1 MLFRSLCGIYL
12 GCAALRLATYNV
24 HAMYEK
30 KSSDVFTGLPSP
42 GGAAALCTIILFA
55 ATEKGSNTLR
65 EYFRYLPTYAMALG
79 FLMVSQV
86 PYPHFGKFLASAPH
100 HKKRA
105 LFVIFL
111 LLVWLVSSFLVNPFL
126 FPFLLVN
133 IYVFWG
139 LIAYF
144 ALKMG
149 FVKHTHPLVPGLPP
163 ENEPDTPEDGDRK
176 P

>member
-1 MLFRSLCGIYL
+1 
-12 GCAALRLATYNV
+12 
-24 HAMYEK
+24 
-30 KSSDVFTGLPSP
+30 
-42 GGAAALCTIILFA
+42 
-55 ATEKGSNTLR
+55 
-65 EYFRYLPTYAMALG
+65 
-79 FLMVSQV
+79 MVSQA

-105 LFVIFL
+105 LFVVFL

-149 FVKHTHPLVPGLPP
+149 FVKHTHPLIPGLPP